1 MRKRFSVAVVAV
13 LLVALGSVTLV
24 TRASGSSP
32 GPARATPL
40 TITPIQQMSL
50 DPDQEGSGQKE
61 KATSTGSVAR
71 IGAKVGQV
79 PGFCR
84 LHA

>member
-1 MRKRFSVAVVAV
+1 VRKRFSVVVVAV

-50 DPDQEGSGQKE
+50 DPDQEGSS
-61 KATSTGSVAR
+61 AAR

>member
-1 MRKRFSVAVVAV
+1 VRKRFSVVVVAV

-50 DPDQEGSGQKE
+50 DPDQEGS
-61 KATSTGSVAR
+61 SVAR

>member
-1 MRKRFSVAVVAV
+1 MRKRFSVVVVAV

-50 DPDQEGSGQKE
+50 DPDQEGSSQTE
-61 KATSTGSVAR
+61 AR